1 MLINLNFLKNGIDFS
16 QPHIYNGGIKGVEDE
31 TMYRPATF
39 AERLKTALEIK
50 DMTKAELSR
59 LTGISRSSLTRYAK
73 GDWEGKQDAVYAI
86 AKALNLNEAWL
97 MGYDAPMDRID
108 MDAFLEAA
116 SKTAAEDDDFLQRHS
131 GLILSSN
138 SSFDIGCS
146 IHCRDQG
153 ELKIVQSILM
163 SVAQLQIAERT
174 EKLAAL
180 QGVVS
185 ALQHMPTERS
195 QELLNYANF
204 LSQG

>member
-1 MLINLNFLKNGIDFS
+1 
-16 QPHIYNGGIKGVEDE
+16 
-31 TMYRPATF
+31 MYRPATF

-116 SKTAAEDDDFLQRHS
+116 SKTAAEDDDFDWRVGHVYLT
-131 GLILSSN
+131 GPVK
-138 SSFDIGCS
+138 G
-146 IHCRDQG
+146 
-153 ELKIVQSILM
+153 
-163 SVAQLQIAERT
+163 
-174 EKLAAL
+174 
-180 QGVVS
+180 QGVS
-185 ALQHMPTERS
+185 LRS
-195 QELLNYANF
+195 RLRRSLYFGAT
-204 LSQG
+204 L